1 MDAAAE
7 NPGAPGAIPRPR
19 RIITT
24 LFELIAAI
32 NEQVDPGED
41 DLVLA
46 AVLHLWQTSRVS
58 FLGEAPD
65 GAVFWAASL
74 TEDGAG

>member
-32 NEQVDPGED
+32 NEQVDPEEEA
-41 DLVLA
+41 LVMA
-46 AVLHLWQTSRVS
+46 AVLHLWQTSRVT
-58 FLGEAPD
+58 FLGA
-65 GAVFWAASL
+65 L
-74 TEDGAG
+74 TDCPVL